1 MEEIIREEIA
11 QHFAK
16 EINKA
21 EIQFRAKIAQIEKQ
35 YNDNV
40 TQLTDVLKLKTREVA
55 SLQGV
60 IERANLK
67 DVFFKLSEYEKMSIQ
82 NEQAQNEYRRNL
94 EKCQQHISKLNVEV
108 QHLREQEQAVI
119 EVADLKDKFVGTLK
133 EYDRL
138 KEKYKVLKKTAL
150 KYKVSIYTYLTTFPT
165 LCSCLFPYHCRMVM
179 QPKQPIILPTYFLVY
194 K

>member
-21 EIQFRAKIAQIEKQ
+21 EAQFREKVAQIEEQ
-35 YNDNV
+35 YNHNV

-67 DVFFKLSEYEKMSIQ
+67 DVFFKLSEYEKMSIR
-82 NEQAQNEYRRNL
+82 NEEAQNEYKRSL
-94 EKCQQHISKLNVEV
+94 EQCQQHLSKVNAEVE
-108 QHLREQEQAVI
+108 HLRAQKQAVI
-119 EVADLKDKFVGTLK
+119 EAADLKGKFVDMLK

-150 KYKVSIYTYLTTFPT
+150 KYKVN
-165 LCSCLFPYHCRMVM
+165 V
-179 QPKQPIILPTYFLVY
+179 
-194 K
+194 

>member
-11 QHFAK
+11 QHFAR

-21 EIQFRAKIAQIEKQ
+21 EGQFREKVAQIEEH

-67 DVFFKLSEYEKMSIQ
+67 DVFFKLSEYEKISIQ
-82 NEQAQNEYRRNL
+82 NEQARNEYKRNI
-94 EKCQQHISKLNVEV
+94 EKCQQHISKLKAEVE
-108 QHLREQEQAVI
+108 HLREQKQAVV
-119 EVADLKDKFVGTLK
+119 EAVDLKDKFVGTLK

-150 KYKVSIYTYLTTFPT
+150 KYKVNFLSCLATFPA
-165 LCSCLFPYHCRMVM
+165 LF
-179 QPKQPIILPTYFLVY
+179 LFLTVKY
-194 K
+194 